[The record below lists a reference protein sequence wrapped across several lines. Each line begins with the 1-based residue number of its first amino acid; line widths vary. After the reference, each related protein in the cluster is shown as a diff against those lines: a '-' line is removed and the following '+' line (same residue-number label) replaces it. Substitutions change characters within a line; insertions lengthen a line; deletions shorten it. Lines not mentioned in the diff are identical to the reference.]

1 VAQQDAQK
9 LFNAFAG
16 QARDFYGGFVERICA
31 AYAAERVHDGV
42 FGKHAFIGLLAGCRR
57 ACPVTRGA

>member
-1 VAQQDAQK
+1 VTQQDAQK
-9 LFNAFAG
+9 LNAWAR
-16 QARDFYGGFVERICA
+16 QARDFYSGFVQRMRA

-42 FGKHAFIGLLAGCRR
+42 FGKHAFIGLRAGCRR